1 MIMSPLKYFVV
12 FLMGVFLTG
21 FVFDYTKKIP
31 EFKFETL
38 EGKAYNKQSLGDKP
52 VIVIHFSPHCG
63 YTQQATSTLIDS
75 INLFED
81 KQILMVTRFSK
92 ADVSNFIQNF
102 NLNKHK
108 NITVVLDKNQK
119 FADFF
124 EPTGFPS
131 FFLYDKDKNFIEKYR
146 GLTDMKV
153 LDDAFNKK
161 E

>member
-1 MIMSPLKYFVV
+1 MIILI
-12 FLMGVFLTG
+12 GVFLSG
-21 FVFDYTKKIP
+21 FVLDYTKKLP
-31 EFKFETL
+31 DFKFETL
-38 EGKAYNKQSLGDKP
+38 EGEAYNKQSLGDKP

-63 YTQQATSTLIDS
+63 YTQQATSNLIDS
-75 INLFED
+75 INLFKD

-92 ADVSNFIQNF
+92 KDVSNFIQTF
-102 NLNKHK
+102 NLDKHK
-108 NITVVLDKNQK
+108 NITVVLDKKEK

-153 LDDAFNKK
+153 LDNAFKSK
-161 E
+161 G